1 MNFPGSIRIA
11 GGVLALL
18 LFVLAGTGCSIFQE
32 YDETAGWDASQLYN
46 AAKEALNDKDYEKAL
61 KLYSKLEARYPYGR
75 YTQQAQLETAY
86 AHYKAGETEAAIA
99 AADRFIK
106 LHPRHPSVDYAYY
119 MRGLASFEPGKN
131 FLERFFPQ
139 DAAQRD
145 PTAARESFRYFSEL
159 VQRFPQSR
167 YTPDALQRMTYLRNS
182 LARYEILVADY
193 YLRRG
198 AHLAAANRGKY
209 VLENYE
215 RTPAVPD
222 ALEIMVRAYRAMQM
236 NDLADAAYRV
246 LQANH
251 PERAAQLAP

>member
-1 MNFPGSIRIA
+1 MRVAGSL
-11 GGVLALL
+11 LALM
-18 LFVLAGTGCSIFQE
+18 LFVLTGTGCSVFKE

-46 AAKEALNDKDYEKAL
+46 AAKEALNDNDYEKAI
-61 KLYSKLEARYPYGR
+61 KFYGKLEARFPYGR

-86 AHYKAGETEAAIA
+86 AHYKAGESEAAIA
-99 AADRFIK
+99 AAERFIK
-106 LHPRHPSVDYAYY
+106 LHPRHPNVDYAYY
-119 MRGLASFEPGKN
+119 MRGLASFEPGRN

-139 DAAQRD
+139 DGAQRD

-167 YTPDALQRMTYLRNS
+167 YSQDAVQRMTYLRNS
-182 LARYEILVADY
+182 LARYEVLVADY

-222 ALEIMVRAYRAMQM
+222 ALAVMVQAYREMKM
-236 NDLADAAYRV
+236 TDLADSAYRV
-246 LQANH
+246 LEQNH

>member
-1 MNFPGSIRIA
+1 MRVAGSL
-11 GGVLALL
+11 LALM
-18 LFVLAGTGCSIFQE
+18 LFVLTGTGCSIFKE

-46 AAKEALNDKDYEKAL
+46 AAKEALNESDYEKAI
-61 KLYSKLEARYPYGR
+61 KLYGKLEARFPYGR

-86 AHYKAGETEAAIA
+86 AHYKAGESEASIA
-99 AADRFIK
+99 AAERFIK
-106 LHPRHPSVDYAYY
+106 LHPRHPNVDYAYY
-119 MRGLASFEPGKN
+119 MRGLASFEPGRN

-139 DAAQRD
+139 DGAQRD

-159 VQRFPQSR
+159 IQRYPQSR
-167 YTPDALQRMTYLRNS
+167 YSQDAMQRMTYLRNS
-182 LARYEILVADY
+182 LARYEVQVADY

-215 RTPAVPD
+215 RTPSVPD
-222 ALEIMVRAYRAMQM
+222 ALAVMVRAYRQMQM
-236 NDLADAAYRV
+236 TDLADAAYRV
-246 LQANH
+246 LEQND